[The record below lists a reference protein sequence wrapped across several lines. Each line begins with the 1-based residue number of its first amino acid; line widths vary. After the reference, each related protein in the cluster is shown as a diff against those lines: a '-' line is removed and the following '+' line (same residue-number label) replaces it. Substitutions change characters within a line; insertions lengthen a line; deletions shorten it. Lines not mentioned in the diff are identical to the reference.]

1 MLTETPPQKCNNTIF
16 DVWVTYD
23 QNNRGRPHYPCYKT
37 SDAKIGSAFT
47 LEDAEHIIQEAIS
60 DGCGVYGLNLVH
72 SYRIKQMPVGHY
84 AEEHASLTEYVYDDE
99 GHRLDK
105 REYAYEDG
113 IFEGRTQE
121 DIRFQVGDI
130 CECLICDKVVLM
142 IVAETPPDKDIVAY
156 RTRTG
161 FFNADATDDCYV
173 VINSNGKKAWE
184 SHVSPLDMFMPRYKY
199 LPQTEKR
206 LRTALAD
213 YRTRPVRLAIEN
225 ITGEEQLKGILDELG
240 ITASIEQ
247 PPWEGH
253 CYNLIMDS
261 LKPFDDGPLILSIPR
276 KYVMK
281 QLNRVRVGLFRLA
294 GRKLPGYG
302 FRPKPY
308 EVDYPKASPYHHY
321 SF

>member
-1 MLTETPPQKCNNTIF
+1 MFTETPPHKSENGIF

-37 SDAKIGSAFT
+37 SDEKIGSAFT
-47 LEDAEHIIQEAIS
+47 LEEAERIIQQAIS
-60 DGCGVYGLNLVH
+60 EGCGAYGISLVH
-72 SYRIKQMPVGHY
+72 SYRIKQMPVGY
-84 AEEHASLTEYVYDDE
+84 YVAEHASLAEYVYDDE
-99 GHRLDK
+99 GHCLDK

-113 IFEGRTQE
+113 VFEGRTKE
-121 DIRFQVGDI
+121 DLRFQVGDI
-130 CECLICDKVVLM
+130 CECLICDEVVLM
-142 IVAETPPDKDIVAY
+142 IVAETPPDKALVAY
-156 RTRTG
+156 RTLNG
-161 FFNADATDDCYV
+161 LFNADATDDCYV
-173 VINSNGKKAWE
+173 VINSSGKKAWE
-184 SHVSPLDMFMPRYKY
+184 YQVSPVDIFKPRYKY

-247 PPWEGH
+247 PSWEGH
-253 CYNLIMDS
+253 CFNLVMDN

-276 KYVMK
+276 KYVMG
-281 QLNRVRVGLFRLA
+281 QLNRVRVGLFRMA
-294 GRKLPGYG
+294 GRELSGYG

-308 EVDYPKASPYHHY
+308 NVDYPTDSPYHYY